1 MSALMPQSVFSPKR
15 TALAVRRSEKRAK
28 VVPPPTTVTKK
39 LDEELDAACVS
50 MLDILDRDAMGQV
63 LEASCAGDKRMPCR
77 LGMVSKQVRD
87 MLPSRMKDDLR
98 SVGVV
103 LGIGSRVPL
112 LPTLS
117 SDEMQLIQRCA
128 CARGMCATR

>member
-1 MSALMPQSVFSPKR
+1 MPQSVFSPKR

-87 MLPSRMKDDLR
+87 MLPSRMKDSGAAVR
-98 SVGVV
+98 RKIVQVPAKITAAQRYVTQYRYVV
-103 LGIGSRVPL
+103 QG
-112 LPTLS
+112 T
-117 SDEMQLIQRCA
+117 C
-128 CARGMCATR
+128 